1 MSIMSRGIRYLH
13 FCQPFSLSLFEREK
27 DEMNMKLKWGQLLC
41 GNGLVHVGIVLQ
53 FYGGRGISRFGPT
66 GDEDQFLV
74 KK

>member
-1 MSIMSRGIRYLH
+1 
-13 FCQPFSLSLFEREK
+13 
-27 DEMNMKLKWGQLLC
+27 MNMKLKWGQLLC